1 MQKPVG
7 ITSKLIFQL
16 PILISVLGVFYEINS
31 DTGSEYPTLSASF
44 FQQFLPPV
52 IGSNSFSDTTL
63 LPSSFG
69 FGRKATQD
77 EIDKWD
83 IDVRPDG
90 KGLPAGSGISAKGK
104 LIFDAKCVACHG
116 AGGIGGPNGSLVT
129 TATDT
134 KEKRPEKTIGNYWPY
149 ATTVF
154 DYIRRAMPFNAPG
167 SLTNEEVYN
176 LTAYLLTANKIID
189 EKAVID
195 AKSLPKVVMPAQK
208 LFVPDDRKGGPEVK

>member
-7 ITSKLIFQL
+7 ITSKLLFQL
-16 PILISVLGVFYEINS
+16 PILIIVLGVFHEKKAGT
-31 DTGSEYPTLSASF
+31 DSEAPSFSASF
-44 FQQFLPPV
+44 FQQSSPPV
-52 IGSNSFSDTTL
+52 IGFNSLSDTTL

-69 FGRKATQD
+69 FGRPATQA

-83 IDVRPDG
+83 MDVRPDG
-90 KGLPAGSGISAKGK
+90 KGLPAGSGISSKGK

-129 TATDT
+129 TAAGAAG
-134 KEKRPEKTIGNYWPY
+134 KRSEKTIGNYWPY

-167 SLTNEEVYN
+167 SLTNEEVYH
-176 LTAYLLTANKIID
+176 LTAYLLNANKLID
-189 EKAVID
+189 EKTVID
-195 AKSLPKVVMPAQK
+195 AKSLPKVMMPAQK

>member
-1 MQKPVG
+1 MQKPFG
-7 ITSKLIFQL
+7 ITSKLFFQL
-16 PILISVLGVFYEINS
+16 PILFSVLGVFYEKS
-31 DTGSEYPTLSASF
+31 ADTGSGHASF
-44 FQQFLPPV
+44 PPV
-52 IGSNSFSDTTL
+52 AAIGILTDSTL

-69 FGRKATQD
+69 FGRPATQA

-90 KGLPAGSGISAKGK
+90 KGLPVGSGISAKGK
-104 LIFDAKCVACHG
+104 LIFDAKCMACHG

-129 TATDT
+129 TSAVAAG
-134 KEKRPEKTIGNYWPY
+134 KRPEKTIGNYWPY

-167 SLTNEEVYN
+167 SLTNEEVYH
-176 LTAYLLTANKIID
+176 LTAYLLTANKIMD

-195 AKSLPKVVMPAQK
+195 AKSLPKIVMPAQK